1 MKPRYFLPI
10 VLLITSVSCRDAL
23 DANAAEAIAMTGG
36 DPARGRVMA
45 RKYGCQS
52 CHVIPGVTGGEA
64 RVGPPLAG
72 VGARSFIG
80 GVLNNSPENMVKWIM
95 DPKRIDSMSAMPNV
109 GVSAPDAR
117 HIAAYLYTLR

>member
-1 MKPRYFLPI
+1 MSGRAALLML
-10 VLLITSVSCRDAL
+10 VLAAAGCRQGM
-23 DANAAEAIAMTGG
+23 DANATEAIAMTGG
-36 DPARGRVMA
+36 DPDRGRVIA

-52 CHVIPGVTGGEA
+52 CHAIPGVPGGEA

-80 GVLNNSPENMVKWIM
+80 GVLNNSPENMVRWIM

-109 GVSAPDAR
+109 GVTAGDAR